1 MPRFERQLRLPMLLL
16 LSVLA
21 VRADVT
27 LPMVLAEHMVLQRG
41 LPLHIW
47 GAADAGESVSVEFRG
62 ATRSATADELGRWSV
77 YLRPA
82 APGGPF
88 ELTIKGRNTIVFKD
102 VLGWRGLGGF
112 GPVQYGN
119 ARPRNCERADG
130 DRRGELPSHTPVPGA
145 PQGFGLSAR
154 RHRRARL
161 GALQPRDGRDV
172 LGRGVLLRPGHP
184 AETGC
189 AAGTDRIGLGR
200 HARRGV
206 DQSSRAIRG
215 RRLDAGVFRVEPY
228 ERWPGQGAAPASK
241 AGARMGA
248 RRRPGEVGGSHAS
261 GPSVAAQRRQF
272 VDAGGF
278 V

>member
-27 LPMVLAEHMVLQRG
+27 LPMVLAEHMVLQCG

-62 ATRSATADELGRWSV
+62 A
-77 YLRPA
+77 
-82 APGGPF
+82 
-88 ELTIKGRNTIVFKD
+88 
-102 VLGWRGLGGF
+102 
-112 GPVQYGN
+112 
-119 ARPRNCERADG
+119 
-130 DRRGELPSHTPVPGA
+130 
-145 PQGFGLSAR
+145 
-154 RHRRARL
+154 
-161 GALQPRDGRDV
+161 LQPRDGSEV
-172 LGRGVLLRPGHP
+172 LSRGVLLRPGHP